1 MSEDSAQEK
10 TEEPSP
16 KKLEEAR
23 KKGDVPR
30 SKEMGVVALLLG
42 AYVGAM
48 FWGEMVA
55 NDLIGIMKFAFDLD
69 RADISDPNKM
79 IQRLAVMVKEGFI
92 SVSLIMIFISVIV
105 FITTLALGGWNYSNK
120 AFMPKMDKIN
130 PFSGLKRMFSTQTLV
145 ELVKGIGK
153 FLCVV
158 AASIWVLND
167 MKVNIKSLSSG
178 DIVQNINQS
187 VDILLW
193 AFLIMSST
201 MIIIATIDVP
211 FQKYSYIKKLK
222 MTMQELKDEMKN
234 VEGKPEVKQR
244 IKQVQQQ
251 ISQNRMMNDVPDAD
265 VIIVNPEHYAIALKY
280 DANKS
285 EVPFVVAKGL
295 DDVAMRIREIAKE
308 NHVPIVSAPPLARS
322 IYKFTDIN
330 QKIPMGLY
338 SAVAQILAYV
348 YQLRSY
354 QDNPSDFESPEKVNS
369 SQLEIPDDL
378 KFD

>member
-1 MSEDSAQEK
+1 MAEDSAQEK

-30 SKEMGVVALLLG
+30 SKEMGVVALLFG
-42 AYVGAM
+42 AYIGAI
-48 FWGEMVA
+48 FWGGMVA
-55 NDLIGIMKFAFDLD
+55 DDMQSIMKFALVLD
-69 RADISDPNKM
+69 RADISDPSKM
-79 IQRLAVMVKEGFI
+79 IQRLAVMVREGFLSI
-92 SVSLIMIFISVIV
+92 SLIMIFISLIVI
-105 FITTLALGGWNYSNK
+105 ITTLAVGGWNYSNS
-120 AFMPKMDKIN
+120 AFAPKFNKLN
-130 PFSGLKRMFSTQTLV
+130 PFSGIKRMFSTQTLV
-145 ELVKGIGK
+145 ELIKSVGK

-158 AASIWVLND
+158 IASIWVIDD

-178 DIVQNINQS
+178 GMLHNINES
-187 VDILLW
+187 IEILLW

-201 MIIIATIDVP
+201 MILIVIIDVP
-211 FQKYSYIKKLK
+211 FQKHSYIKKLK

-265 VIIVNPEHYAIALKY
+265 VIIVNPEHYSIALKY
-280 DANKS
+280 DSDKS

-308 NHVPIVSAPPLARS
+308 NNVPIVSAPPLARS

-354 QDNPSDFESPEKVNS
+354 QDNPSDFDSPEKINS
-369 SQLEIPDDL
+369 SQLEIPEEL
-378 KFD
+378 KYD